1 MDAQFSFELLDNG
14 SNENNA
20 MRLIELSLRIS
31 FQNSEKH
38 FLMEIIFQ
46 NLLIIYGFKSFQIYK
61 LQN

>member
-31 FQNSEKH
+31 FQNSEEH
-38 FLMEIIFQ
+38 FPHGNHFP
-46 NLLIIYGFKSFQIYK
+46 KSTYYRFQIISD
-61 LQN
+61 L